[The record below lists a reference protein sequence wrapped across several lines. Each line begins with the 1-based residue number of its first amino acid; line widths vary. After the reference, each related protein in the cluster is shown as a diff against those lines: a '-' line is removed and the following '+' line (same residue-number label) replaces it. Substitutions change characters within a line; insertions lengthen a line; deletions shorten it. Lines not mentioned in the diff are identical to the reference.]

1 MNAIFEPHQY
11 PPLRMMTRYMRMR
24 LCSWRLQ
31 IRGIGKVAKVMS
43 VKMLHAE
50 NRIVSCAIEHQDGSH

>member
-1 MNAIFEPHQY
+1 
-11 PPLRMMTRYMRMR
+11 MRMR